1 MKFLIWL
8 IVALLGLTQTAC
20 NTTRGLGQDIE
31 AAGHAVSDLADEVD
45 DELED

>member
-1 MKFLIWL
+1 MRFLFWSFVL
-8 IVALLGLTQTAC
+8 LLALMQAAC

-31 AAGHAVSDLADEVD
+31 AAGGAVSDLADEAE